1 MSRVRFIQPGTKG
14 SQDEFRTCAT
24 LHFKRRSCTCTTP
37 TVRQKH
43 IVPTTKKEQNCS
55 HLFNIRL
62 NIAVAVQS
70 LKKERKPKKIGDVRS
85 PARQQCHRRWQ
96 KSELADRSICNN
108 LYSVIAMDTC
118 NTTKCRCTSNF
129 GKQILIASP
138 HEEKKIL

>member
-1 MSRVRFIQPGTKG
+1 MRWLRWSRVCSTRGRSLLGVDKIRTSDGTMHVYYAYRQTKMPLHL
-14 SQDEFRTCAT
+14 QERTE
-24 LHFKRRSCTCTTP
+24 LLTP
-37 TVRQKH
+37 
-43 IVPTTKKEQNCS
+43 
-55 HLFNIRL
+55 LNIRL
-62 NIAVAVQS
+62 NIAVPVRS
-70 LKKERKPKKIGDVRS
+70 LTKRKPKKIGDVRS